1 MPPFDLTPMA
11 GAAVRFAED
20 QNRASSMKLVDDLEE
35 QSILEELLD
44 ASKPPVPVE
53 CAHLHYLLFTPFR
66 YVPRV
71 SSRFRR
77 AGDARGVLY
86 AAENLETAAA
96 ETAFY
101 ALLFYAESP
110 DTAPPNGHVSRTCF
124 KLRYRADAALD
135 LTVPPY
141 SDDAT
146 LSDPVDYTASLA
158 LAEAVRDAGGQVIRS
173 TSVRDPGARANI
185 NILSCDA
192 IENRPP
198 SDSAGWQFWVKPEAV
213 LAKEDFCGG
222 QSFEFRIAE
231 FANDPR
237 IQSWLDARR

>member
-1 MPPFDLTPMA
+1 MRHFDLMPA
-11 GAAVRFAED
+11 SGEAVRFAED

-35 QSILEELLD
+35 QRILEELLD
-44 ASKPPVPVE
+44 DSKPSVPAE

-86 AAENLETAAA
+86 TAQHIETAAA

-124 KLRYRADAALD
+124 RLRYQAERMLD
-135 LTVPPY
+135 LTVPPF
-141 SDDAT
+141 SED
-146 LSDPVDYTASLA
+146 LSLRDPVDYSATVA
-158 LAEAVRDAGGQVIRS
+158 LAEEFRNAGGQIIKS
-173 TSVRDPGARANI
+173 TSVRDPKARANI
-185 NILSCDA
+185 NILDCGA
-192 IENRPP
+192 IENSPP
-198 SDSAGWQFWVKPEAV
+198 TDRSAWQFWVKPEAV
-213 LAKEDFCGG
+213 IAKEDLRGG
-222 QSFEFRIAE
+222 ESFEFEIAD
-231 FANDPR
+231 FVNDPR
-237 IQSWLDARR
+237 IQSWLDARH